1 MKQFKIK
8 KNYLLLKNWWET
20 IDLTNYEKSY
30 FNREIISFNQQL
42 FRLKEKKI
50 RIGTYGKSG
59 VGKSSVLN
67 SLLKKDIFKTDII
80 NGTTKEIQSEICN
93 LKDQTLNSLELLDS
107 PGFDFCNINSPDKFY
122 SYINHSDLILF
133 IVSGDLNR
141 NELNEIKSFIKEG
154 KKIILILNKIDLFN
168 KNELKEII
176 ENIKFKLP
184 KDLNIPIIVNKENNL
199 KNYIAKLINQY
210 GEILLTL
217 NSIQLADKLFLRIKE
232 QRLKRRQKIAQSTIG
247 KFSTIKA
254 SAVALNP
261 FILFDVAG
269 SFALDTAL
277 INELSKIYGLKLRGE
292 STRKI
297 FKNIS
302 INNLYLGVTQ
312 VGVNTS
318 FNLIKKLI
326 LLTSP
331 FTFGLSL
338 LPYGPIAI
346 IQAAIAVRSTK
357 TLGKLAAKE
366 IFKRSKVSLIEPS
379 IMIQNLTLNEP
390 EVFNHINFYLS
401 NRWSCLKS
409 KLIIYSG
416 RIRFYIKSS

>member
-1 MKQFKIK
+1 MKQLKIN

-20 IDLTNYEKSY
+20 LDLTNYEKSF
-30 FNREIISFNQQL
+30 FNRQIISFNQQL

-50 RIGTYGKSG
+50 RIGIYGKSG

-67 SLLKKDIFKTDII
+67 SLLNKDIFKTDII
-80 NGTTKEIQSEICN
+80 NGSTREIQAKEWT
-93 LKDQTLNSLELLDS
+93 LKDQTLKSIELLDS
-107 PGFDFCNINSPDKFY
+107 PGFDFCDIKFPDKIY
-122 SYINHSDLILF
+122 SSINHSDLILF
-133 IVSGDLNR
+133 VVAGDINR
-141 NELNEIKSFIKEG
+141 NEVSEISSFIKDG
-154 KKIILILNKIDLFN
+154 KKIIVILNKIDLFK

-184 KDLNIPIIVNKENNL
+184 KNLNIPIIINHENNL
-199 KNYIAKLINQY
+199 KNYIAKIINQH

-217 NSIQLADKLFLRIKE
+217 NSLQLADKLFLQIKG
-232 QRLKRRQKIAQSTIG
+232 QRLKRRQKLAQSTIG

-261 FILFDVAG
+261 FIFFDVAG

-277 INELSKIYGLKLRGE
+277 ISELGKIYGLNLKGE

-302 INNLYLGVTQ
+302 INNLFLGFTQ

-318 FNLIKKLI
+318 FNLIRKVI
-326 LLTSP
+326 LLTAP
-331 FTFGLSL
+331 LTNGVSL

-346 IQAAIAVRSTK
+346 IQAAIAVHSTK
-357 TLGKLAAKE
+357 ILGKLAAKE
-366 IFKRSKVSLIEPS
+366 IFIRSKVSLIEPC
-379 IMIQNLTLNEP
+379 IMIQNITFNEP
-390 EVFNHINFYLS
+390 EIFKHINIYLL
-401 NRWSCLKS
+401 NRNLNNNFVSFLP
-409 KLIIYSG
+409 
-416 RIRFYIKSS
+416 

>member
-1 MKQFKIK
+1 MKKFKIK
-8 KNYLLLKNWWET
+8 KNYLLLKKWWET

-30 FNREIISFNQQL
+30 LNKEIISFNQQL
-42 FRLKEKKI
+42 LRLKEKKI
-50 RIGTYGKSG
+50 RIGAYGKSG

-80 NGTTKEIQSEICN
+80 NGTTKEIQSESWT

-107 PGFDFCNINSPDKFY
+107 PGFDFCNIKFPDKVY
-122 SYINHSDLILF
+122 SCINHSDLILF

-141 NELNEIKSFIKEG
+141 NELSEIRSFIKAG
-154 KKIILILNKIDLFN
+154 KKIIVILNKVDLFN
-168 KNELKEII
+168 KDELKEII

-184 KDLNIPIIVNKENNL
+184 KDLNIPIIINNENNL
-199 KNYIAKLINQY
+199 KNYLTKIINQY
-210 GEILLTL
+210 GEILLIL

-232 QRLKRRQKIAQSTIG
+232 QRLKRRKKLAQSTIG

-261 FILFDVAG
+261 FILFDIAG
-269 SFALDTAL
+269 SFAIDTAL
-277 INELSKIYGLKLRGE
+277 ISELSKIYGLKLKSE

-302 INNLYLGVTQ
+302 INNLFLGLTQ

-318 FNLIKKLI
+318 FNLIKKVI
-326 LLTSP
+326 LLTAP
-331 FTFGLSL
+331 FTNGLSL

-346 IQAAIAVRSTK
+346 IQAAIAVHSTK
-357 TLGKLAAKE
+357 ILGKLAAKE
-366 IFKRSKVSLIEPS
+366 IFIRSKASFIEPA
-379 IMIQNLTLNEP
+379 IMIQNMNFNDSEI
-390 EVFNHINFYLS
+390 FNHINIYFS
-401 NRWSCLKS
+401 NRNFNNNFVSILP
-409 KLIIYSG
+409 
-416 RIRFYIKSS
+416 

>member
-1 MKQFKIK
+1 MKQLKIK
-8 KNYLLLKNWWET
+8 DNYLLLKNWWET
-20 IDLTNYEKSY
+20 IDLTNYEKS
-30 FNREIISFNQQL
+30 FLNREIISFNQQL
-42 FRLKEKKI
+42 LRLKEKKI
-50 RIGTYGKSG
+50 RIGAYGKSG

-80 NGTTKEIQSEICN
+80 NGTTREIHSEEWT
-93 LKDQTLNSLELLDS
+93 LKDQRLNSLELLDS
-107 PGFDFCNINSPDKFY
+107 PGFDFCNIKFPKKVY
-122 SYINHSDLILF
+122 SCIKHSDLILF

-141 NELNEIKSFIKEG
+141 NELSEISSFIKDG
-154 KKIILILNKIDLFN
+154 KKIIIILNKVDLFN

-184 KDLNIPIIVNKENNL
+184 KDLNIPIIINDEKRL
-199 KNYIAKLINQY
+199 QNYLTKIINQY

-217 NSIQLADKLFLRIKE
+217 NSLQLADKLFLQIKE
-232 QRLKRRQKIAQSTIG
+232 QRFKRKQKLAQSTIG
-247 KFSTIKA
+247 KYSTLKA

-277 INELSKIYGLKLRGE
+277 ISELSKIYGLNLRGE

-302 INNLYLGVTQ
+302 INNLFLGITQ

-318 FNLIKKLI
+318 FNLIKKVI
-326 LLTSP
+326 LLAAP
-331 FTFGLSL
+331 FTNGLSL

-346 IQAAIAVRSTK
+346 IQAAIAIYSTQI
-357 TLGKLAAKE
+357 LGKLAAKE
-366 IFKRSKVSLIEPS
+366 IYTKSKVTGKDPS
-379 IMIQNLTLNEP
+379 QIIQNIILTEP
-390 EVFNHINFYLS
+390 EIFNHINIYFS
-401 NRWSCLKS
+401 NRNLNNNFVS
-409 KLIIYSG
+409 
-416 RIRFYIKSS
+416 FMP

>member
-1 MKQFKIK
+1 MKQLRIN
-8 KNYLLLKNWWET
+8 KNYLLLKNWWES
-20 IDLTNYEKSY
+20 IDLTNYEKSF

-50 RIGTYGKSG
+50 RIGAYGKSG

-80 NGTTKEIQSEICN
+80 NGTTKKIQSETLTLN
-93 LKDQTLNSLELLDS
+93 DQTLNSLELLDS
-107 PGFDFCNINSPDKFY
+107 PGFDFCNIKFPDKVY

-141 NELNEIKSFIKEG
+141 NELNEISSFIKDG

-184 KDLNIPIIVNKENNL
+184 KDLNIPIIINNGNNL

-217 NSIQLADKLFLRIKE
+217 NSIQLADKLFLKIKE
-232 QRLKRRQKIAQSTIG
+232 QRLKRRQKLAQSTIG

-269 SFALDTAL
+269 SFVLDTAL
-277 INELSKIYGLKLRGE
+277 ISELSKIYGLTLKGE
-292 STRKI
+292 STRKL

-302 INNLYLGVTQ
+302 INNFYLGVTQ
-312 VGVNTS
+312 IGVNTS
-318 FNLIKKLI
+318 FNLIKKVI
-326 LLTSP
+326 LLSAP
-331 FTFGLSL
+331 FTNGLSL
-338 LPYGPIAI
+338 
-346 IQAAIAVRSTK
+346 
-357 TLGKLAAKE
+357 
-366 IFKRSKVSLIEPS
+366 SLI
-379 IMIQNLTLNEP
+379 
-390 EVFNHINFYLS
+390 HI
-401 NRWSCLKS
+401 
-409 KLIIYSG
+409 
-416 RIRFYIKSS
+416 

>member
-1 MKQFKIK
+1 MKHIKIK
-8 KNYLLLKNWWET
+8 ENYLLLKKWWET
-20 IDLTNYEKSY
+20 IDLTNYEKS
-30 FNREIISFNQQL
+30 FLNREIISFNQQL
-42 FRLKEKKI
+42 LRLKEKKL
-50 RIGTYGKSG
+50 RIGVYGKSG

-67 SLLKKDIFKTDII
+67 SLLKKEIFKTDII
-80 NGTTKEIQSEICN
+80 NGTTKEIQSERWTF
-93 LKDQTLNSLELLDS
+93 KDQTLNSLELLDS
-107 PGFDFCNINSPDKFY
+107 PGFDFCNIKFPDKVY

-141 NELNEIKSFIKEG
+141 NELKEISSFIKDG

-184 KDLNIPIIVNKENNL
+184 KDLNIPIIINKENNL
-199 KNYIAKLINQY
+199 KNYITKLINQY

-217 NSIQLADKLFLRIKE
+217 NSVQLADKLFLKIKE
-232 QRLKRRQKIAQSTIG
+232 QRLKRRQKLAQSTIG

-277 INELSKIYGLKLRGE
+277 INELSKIYGLKLKGE

-302 INNLYLGVTQ
+302 INNLYLGITQ

-326 LLTSP
+326 LLTAP

-346 IQAAIAVRSTK
+346 IQAAIAIYSTK
-357 TLGKLAAKE
+357 ILGKLAAKE
-366 IFKRSKVSLIEPS
+366 IFIRSKASFIEPA
-379 IMIQNLTLNEP
+379 ILIQNMNFNDPEILNY
-390 EVFNHINFYLS
+390 INIYFS
-401 NRWSCLKS
+401 NRNLNNNFVSFLP
-409 KLIIYSG
+409 
-416 RIRFYIKSS
+416 